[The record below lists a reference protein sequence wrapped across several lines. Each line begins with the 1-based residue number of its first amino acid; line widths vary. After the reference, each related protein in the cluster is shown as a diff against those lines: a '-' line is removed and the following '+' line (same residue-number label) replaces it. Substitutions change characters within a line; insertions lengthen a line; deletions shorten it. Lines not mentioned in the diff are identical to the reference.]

1 MSAPPSELRA
11 VIADVV
17 RELGAEMAAGTA
29 PPALAASPGVMPG
42 GMPVAAGRVEGPARI
57 ETVRIG
63 DDADLDRF
71 ARRLL
76 TLFDNP
82 KNRDDL
88 RAGRLRFRLQG
99 GAVGT
104 PSGDRPAV
112 RVEAGAVTERQVKA
126 AAESGRRIV
135 LGPRAVLT
143 PLGRERARA
152 LGVPI
157 EKER

>member
-1 MSAPPSELRA
+1 MSAPPLDLRA

-17 RELGAEMAAGTA
+17 RELVAEMPAGALQPGAE
-29 PPALAASPGVMPG
+29 ASDSLG
-42 GMPVAAGRVEGPARI
+42 AAGRAEGPPRI

-76 TLFDNP
+76 ALFDNP
-82 KNRDDL
+82 KNRHDL
-88 RAGRLRFRLQG
+88 RTGRLRFRLQG
-99 GAVGT
+99 GAAAT
-104 PSGDRPAV
+104 PGGDRPAV

-152 LGVPI
+152 LGIPI